1 MSDIKYSKQHEYV
14 KTDGDMAIIGISD
27 YAQQQLGDI
36 VFVEMPQIG
45 KEINKGDE
53 VAVIESVKAASELYA
68 PISGTIVAIN
78 EELDLDPSLL
88 NSDPENNGW
97 IFKMEIKNKQELD
110 DLMDKEKYALFIDED

>member
-14 KTDGDMAIIGISD
+14 KIDGDVAIVGISD